1 MELSRRGP
9 YAKGVAKREEI
20 LTQALKVVAE
30 LGVQATSVKAIADA
44 VGLSPAGV
52 LHYFSSKEELFTEVL
67 RKRDE
72 VDSQRVAGLDLQ
84 ALGEGSP
91 SEAPIDVE
99 TVRGQFVQL
108 LDSNSR
114 VPGLLRLFT
123 QLAAEAADPE
133 HPAHAFFRERGE
145 LFRSL
150 FAAVF
155 AQHNRDHGHT
165 RVEPEVAARM
175 LQALADGLQLQA
187 LLDPDVDM
195 AGIAD
200 AFFDAILGD

>member
-1 MELSRRGP
+1 VESSRRGP

-20 LTQALKVVAE
+20 LTQALTVVAE
-30 LGVQATSVKAIADA
+30 RGVQDTSVKAIADA

-72 VDSQRVAGLDLQ
+72 VDSQRVAGLDWGG
-84 ALGEGSP
+84 LGEASGSG
-91 SEAPIDVE
+91 EPIDVASA
-99 TVRGQFVQL
+99 RKQFVEL
-108 LDSNSR
+108 LESNSD

-133 HPAHAFFRERGE
+133 HPAHGFFRERGE

-155 AQHNRDHGHT
+155 AQHNRDHGRT
-165 RVEPEVAARM
+165 RVDPEVAARM

-187 LLDPDVDM
+187 LLEPDVDM

-200 AFFDAILGD
+200 AFFDAVLGD